1 MRHLHFIGIGGIG
14 MSGLAAWC
22 RALGMKV
29 TGSDRAAAKAENAA
43 IFTPLKNQ
51 GITIF
56 PQDGSYIAAGVPD
69 ALVYST
75 AIEED
80 NPDFLAGKGIK
91 RLHRSALLAELLSG
105 PGDSCGIA
113 VAGSCGKSTVTAYMA
128 EALANC
134 GAEPGFLNGA
144 VSKRFVSENSAGN
157 FHRGAGKYFVF
168 EADESDKSLVNYAPD
183 YAILLNMGTDH
194 YSKEELAQ
202 VFAAFLNHVRKGAVV
217 EREVWEA
224 VRELLDNPGLQLQVF
239 DRSDRPGSGCR
250 VSAYRLD
257 EDASGR
263 LSPHAVFNGKFD
275 VALPAPGAHSAANA
289 LAVFAMLKMLGFEEG
304 TALKA
309 LERFDG
315 IRRRNDLAGFS
326 VSGVPVYDD
335 YAHNPEKIG
344 SCLTTLGEMTRG
356 RLFAVFQPHGFGP
369 LGFFRDELFT
379 VLESILRPEDRFFML
394 PPYYA
399 GGTSS
404 FKPTSEEVIADWRSR
419 PVPPERYSFA
429 GDREEL
435 RKAILEASRPGDTIV
450 IMGAR
455 DNSLSFYARSF
466 CRH

>member
-51 GITIF
+51 GIVIF
-56 PQDGSYIAAGVPD
+56 PQDGSYIAEGSPD
-69 ALVYST
+69 ALVYSS

-105 PGDSCGIA
+105 PGESCGIA

-134 GAEPGFLNGA
+134 GAAPGFLNGA
-144 VSKRFVSENSAGN
+144 VSKRFVSENSVGN
-157 FHRGAGKYFVF
+157 FHMGAGKYFVF
-168 EADESDKSLVNYAPD
+168 EADESDKSLLNYTPD

-202 VFAAFLNHVRKGAVV
+202 VFASFLNRVRKGAVV

-224 VRELLDNPGLQLQVF
+224 VREYLDNPKLRLQVF
-239 DRSDRPGSGCR
+239 DRSDRPGSDCR
-250 VSAYRLD
+250 VSAYRLE
-257 EDASGR
+257 EDPSGR
-263 LSPHAVFNGKFD
+263 LSPHGVFNGKFD

-289 LAVFAMLKMLGFEEG
+289 LAVFAMLKMLGFEEKN
-304 TALKA
+304 ALKA

-315 IRRRNDLAGFS
+315 IRRRNDLAGLTA
-326 VSGVPVYDD
+326 SGIPVYDD

-379 VLESILRPEDRFFML
+379 ELESILRPGDRFFML

-404 FKPTSEEVIADWRSR
+404 FKPTSQEVIADWRSR

-429 GDREEL
+429 SDREEL
-435 RKAILEASRPGDTIV
+435 RRTILEAVRPGDTIV